1 LLFSPSG
8 IQLPECK
15 QKKET
20 GYIITRFLQ
29 MAYFT
34 YIKNTTL
41 SIYATNIRKVCLKL
55 LTVYMYMA
63 IYLLFISKYL

>member
-1 LLFSPSG
+1 
-8 IQLPECK
+8 
-15 QKKET
+15 
-20 GYIITRFLQ
+20 